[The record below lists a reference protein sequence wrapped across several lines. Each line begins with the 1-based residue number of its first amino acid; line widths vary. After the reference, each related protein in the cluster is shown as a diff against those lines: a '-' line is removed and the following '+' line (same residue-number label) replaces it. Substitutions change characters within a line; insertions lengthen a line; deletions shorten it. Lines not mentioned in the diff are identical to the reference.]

1 MKNKRFFCVSL
12 VFVCILCV
20 FCGIFSG
27 CSTTDFFSCPYVI
40 ANPRVELGK
49 LGETH
54 EFAGAY
60 FTLFNDSEKTIS
72 KYTVSFLLYDDEG
85 NNPFIGSNCVVEKIA
100 AETLPHESK
109 DFVISLDSYLSTVPD
124 EPYEIDFIYLREI
137 LYSDGSVWSDPFGM
151 YAIKEVYE

>member
-1 MKNKRFFCVSL
+1 MKNKRFFCVAL
-12 VFVCILCV
+12 GFICVLCV

-27 CSTTDFFSCPYVI
+27 CSTTGLLSCPYVV

-151 YAIKEVYE
+151 YAVKEVYE